1 MEKKRNLKLALKG
14 DDDCSFL
21 FQCHES
27 RLLARNRVIAR
38 EILKEKLDLLYNE
51 KDSVVAKNI
60 AKIRKRKAQYVRKR
74 RQQGEA
80 YAKGSQN
87 IDPGPSDLDK
97 GWKVVYS
104 SRNQGQG
111 LHWGFTE

>member
-1 MEKKRNLKLALKG
+1 MGKKRNLKLALKG

-27 RLLARNRVIAR
+27 RSLARNRVIAR

-60 AKIRKRKAQYVRKR
+60 AKIRKRKAQYARKR

-97 GWKVVYS
+97 G
-104 SRNQGQG
+104 
-111 LHWGFTE
+111 